1 MRAQNRQTVPTVSGL
16 AFGGSPSS
24 GVICTMNK
32 IRGPGIKVLSMYPI
46 STSSYGVT
54 FITSLGFS
62 LFTGR
67 ENSLVGCLGAR
78 ID

>member
-16 AFGGSPSS
+16 AFGESPSN

-32 IRGPGIKVLSMYPI
+32 IMGSGIKVLSMYPI

-62 LFTGR
+62 LFTGKV
-67 ENSLVGCLGAR
+67 EITPS
-78 ID
+78 